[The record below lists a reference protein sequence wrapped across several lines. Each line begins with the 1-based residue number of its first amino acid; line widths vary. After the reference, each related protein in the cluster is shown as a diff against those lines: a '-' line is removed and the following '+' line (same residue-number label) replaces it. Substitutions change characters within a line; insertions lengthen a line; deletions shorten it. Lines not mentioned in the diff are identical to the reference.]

1 MVIMTVVPL
10 ISSYIIV
17 GVGVEFN
24 ATPDTIQ
31 VILEAGF
38 AAIT

>member
-1 MVIMTVVPL
+1 MTVVPL
-10 ISSYIIV
+10 ISSYTIV
-17 GVGVEFN
+17 VVGGEFN

-31 VILEAGF
+31 VILEALF